1 MPIILTDAI
10 AFFKPAELSHFKIIK
25 PFWPTVIVALVDP
38 SIVCIIEPFFSVRRG
53 ILAGDILTN
62 SPESIFPRFSPAIV
76 IKGSLEFTFAILA
89 KIISPVFN
97 FKERSSL
104 DAE

>member
-1 MPIILTDAI
+1 M
-10 AFFKPAELSHFKIIK
+10 
-25 PFWPTVIVALVDP
+25 
-38 SIVCIIEPFFSVRRG
+38 EPFFSVRRG
-53 ILAGDILTN
+53 ILAGEILTN
-62 SPESIFPRFSPAIV
+62 SPESIFPRFSPVIV

-104 DAE
+104 DGE